1 MSPTT
6 STQKEGKYG
15 RTQND
20 NKFLLNTD
28 HIELHFIRKI

>member
-6 STQKEGKYG
+6 STQRKGKYG

-28 HIELHFIRKI
+28 NIVLHFIKKI